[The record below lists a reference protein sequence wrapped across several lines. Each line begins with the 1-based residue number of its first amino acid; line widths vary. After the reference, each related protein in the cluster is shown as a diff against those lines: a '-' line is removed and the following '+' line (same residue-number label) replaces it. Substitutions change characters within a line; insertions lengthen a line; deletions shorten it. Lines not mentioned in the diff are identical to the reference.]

1 MFSHSVRTV
10 PFPPKWPWIL
20 QLINT
25 DPLMKLLLLF
35 CHVIN
40 EIRLWGVGNISCLM
54 CFSSWQA
61 ILEDEANKQM
71 KMCFLYKSC
80 SKALRFQDKNICHS
94 RPNRPHWPPCCI
106 NTSQPFTPLLAVCML
121 YHFIFPLG
129 EGDALLTRVWRRSG
143 CRIRRIRC
151 RLSFRLS
158 GRNSA
163 ISWGRRKS
171 SSQQRSVKYS

>member
-1 MFSHSVRTV
+1 
-10 PFPPKWPWIL
+10 
-20 QLINT
+20 
-25 DPLMKLLLLF
+25 MKLLLLF

-40 EIRLWGVGNISCLM
+40 EIRLWGVENISCLM
-54 CFSSWQA
+54 CFSSWHA

-80 SKALRFQDKNICHS
+80 SKALRFQDKNIVTQGQTGLTDYRVAS
-94 RPNRPHWPPCCI
+94 TLPN
-106 NTSQPFTPLLAVCML
+106 LLLLSWLFVC
-121 YHFIFPLG
+121 YHFIFPSG
-129 EGDALLTRVWRRSG
+129 EGDAPLTRVWRRSG

-151 RLSFRLS
+151 RLSCRLS

-163 ISWGRRKS
+163 ISWERRKS